1 MISLLCQKS
10 TSGVI
15 STSED
20 GRSRTYLDELLNDND
35 SIKSIRSED
44 GNNPYE
50 FMRRTKNEITSR
62 SKSIKSAPVSIISSR
77 SNTKIGDGRNTKI
90 VGGVGAS
97 NRTVS
102 FDPTLNTQDYF
113 RQHPFRQLSSKKLR
127 SVQNWINQKLS
138 EDPTNIDY
146 YVISLSIK
154 VKILYYWPII
164 SILS

>member
-15 STSED
+15 STSEN
-20 GRSRTYLDELLNDND
+20 GHSRTYLDELLNDSD
-35 SIKSIRSED
+35 SKSIRSDVSE
-44 GNNPYE
+44 NPNE
-50 FMRRTKNEITSR
+50 FMRRTNMSKNDETGRR
-62 SKSIKSAPVSIISSR
+62 SKSIKSAPISIISSR
-77 SNTKIGDGRNTKI
+77 SNTKIGG
-90 VGGVGAS
+90 VGGGVGAS

-146 YVISLSIK
+146 YVIL
-154 VKILYYWPII
+154 
-164 SILS
+164 

>member
-20 GRSRTYLDELLNDND
+20 GHSRTYLDELLNDND
-35 SIKSIRSED
+35 SIKSIRSDDE
-44 GNNPYE
+44 NPYE
-50 FMRRTKNEITSR
+50 FMRQTTKNEITSR

-77 SNTKIGDGRNTKI
+77 SNTKIGGGRE
-90 VGGVGAS
+90 GGVGGTGGS
-97 NRTVS
+97 NRIVS

-146 YVISLSIK
+146 YVINFIYKS
-154 VKILYYWPII
+154 
-164 SILS
+164 

>member
-15 STSED
+15 STSEN
-20 GRSRTYLDELLNDND
+20 GQSRTYLDELLNDND

-44 GNNPYE
+44 ENPYE

-77 SNTKIGDGRNTKI
+77 SNTKIGGGGGGG
-90 VGGVGAS
+90 VGVGAS

-146 YVISLSIK
+146 YVISLF
-154 VKILYYWPII
+154 LYK
-164 SILS
+164 S